1 MLLLLLFPFVLVKSL
16 VFVFRNLLI
25 AQMLLDLLKHDTL
38 KNEIIDYIVV
48 KKIVIQNIIKRTKET
63 LGKLPEGTS
72 SANSLLLKTMLNAA
86 KCRELFFEKKLDY
99 LILNIEKFIKI
110 NLVLKIIYLILII
123 SMQGFSVYIFCLKFR
138 EVLSFLSII

>member
-1 MLLLLLFPFVLVKSL
+1 
-16 VFVFRNLLI
+16 
-25 AQMLLDLLKHDTL
+25 MLLDLLKHDTL

-72 SANSLLLKTMLNAA
+72 SANSLLLKTILNAA

-99 LILNIEKFIKI
+99 LILNIEKFILI